1 MIDPSGKTQ
10 LNLAPVTGTTGSR
23 EDDLF
28 RAVRDAVASEYELLG
43 ELGRGANGSVVYLAR
58 EAATRH
64 LVALKLEQG
73 ASGADA
79 DYELTVVPQLD
90 ESIPSPGSS
99 CPYCARRIQG
109 WERFCPQCGRDISGE
124 AEGSGPTSG
133 FTTEEL
139 LVAVRESAS
148 DQYEVLGEMPRARGG
163 GRVYFARELATGAIV
178 ALRLQRERSTAGEDQ
193 FSLGRT
199 QVLKPIVA
207 EMGAQYAPPTD
218 AATPAAPASPRQ
230 PAPGVPPAPPRVTS
244 PGASAPAPPATPP
257 ATLPPRTRP
266 PAPDGRTM
274 VEFPAAVPP
283 AGAPAGAAVQPPEI
297 VEADV
302 APAPAPPG
310 SRRRR
315 LLVAGGVVV
324 ALAGAVALTMAGGDE
339 SGVFKDTTPPT
350 DTPAVVADTTLP
362 QSQTDPPQSQPV
374 VDTVVVRPAR
384 TVLVVTGDLPTG
396 TTISVDGRRLRGR
409 RTALTPG
416 SHLLVAR
423 ADGFA
428 PFTQRL
434 TVAGDTMT
442 WSPRLQ
448 RMVRTDTGTRVVVDT
463 TPKAP
468 TQTCG
473 RSFTAQDWTTARTL
487 CRRDAGAGDHAAQ
500 RLFGMMLLR
509 GNGGPADEIG
519 AVNWLR
525 MAADADDAQAL
536 YELGRVHQTRRAFR
550 DDRRAYDLFRRAAL
564 RGNADAQLQA
574 GRALERGIGTSQ
586 NYREAFLLY
595 EQAAKSGHAAGQN
608 AYGVFLKK
616 GLGTRRDDVKA
627 LEWLMKA
634 AQGGSPEAH
643 FHIGEMHEQGRAG
656 LPRSRTAAVEW
667 YRKGAA
673 LGSEE
678 ARRAL
683 RN

>member
-10 LNLAPVTGTTGSR
+10 LNLAPVAGATGSR

-28 RAVRDAVASEYELLG
+28 RAVRDVVAGEYELLG

-58 EAATRH
+58 EVATRN
-64 LVALKLEQG
+64 LVALKLERG
-73 ASGADA
+73 VSGADA
-79 DYELTVVPQLD
+79 DYELSVVPQLD

-99 CPYCARRIQG
+99 CPYCGRRVQG

-124 AEGSGPTSG
+124 AGGSDPTSG

-163 GRVYFARELATGAIV
+163 GRVYFARDLASGAIV
-178 ALRLQRERSTAGEDQ
+178 ALRLQRDRSMAGDDQ

-207 EMGAQYAPPTD
+207 DMGAQYASPTVV
-218 AATPAAPASPRQ
+218 ATPAAPPPPRQ
-230 PAPGVPPAPPRVTS
+230 PAPSVPPAPSRR
-244 PGASAPAPPATPP
+244 PGAPDTAPSATTQATPP
-257 ATLPPRTRP
+257 APTRP
-266 PAPDGRTM
+266 RAPDGRTV
-274 VEFPAAVPP
+274 VELAAAVPP
-283 AGAPAGAAVQPPEI
+283 TGAPPGMIAHPPEV

-302 APAPAPPG
+302 ADTPTPPG

-339 SGVFKDTTPPT
+339 TGDFKDTTPPA
-350 DTPAVVADTTLP
+350 DTRVVIADTTPP
-362 QSQTDPPQSQPV
+362 QTPADPPKPEPV
-374 VDTVVVRPAR
+374 VDTPVVRPAR
-384 TVLVVTGDLPTG
+384 TVLIVTGDLPAG
-396 TTISVDGRRLRGR
+396 ATISVDGRQLRGR
-409 RTALTPG
+409 RTAVTPG

-434 TVAGDTMT
+434 AVAGDTMT

-448 RMVRTDTGTRVVVDT
+448 RIVRTDTGTRVVVDT

-468 TQTCG
+468 SPTCA
-473 RSFTAQDWTTARTL
+473 RSFAAQDWTTARTL

-500 RLFGMMLLR
+500 RLFGLMLLR
-509 GNGGPADEIG
+509 GNGAPADEIG

-536 YELGRVHQTRRAFR
+536 YELGRVHQTRRAYR

-564 RGNADAQLQA
+564 RGNADAQVQA

-656 LPRSRTAAVEW
+656 LPRSRAAAVEW